1 MQALDE
7 AIVAAALR
15 QNLFPS
21 KTEEEI
27 RASYHS
33 LIVSAAKYNQ
43 LRFRTKYNT
52 RGLPACK
59 FWKFPERTRLNPE
72 DDLKSVFLR
81 PHVQLKAL
89 WQENEKWGMSVACL
103 NILVKSAEDAVCP
116 F

>member
-7 AIVAAALR
+7 AIVVAALR
-15 QNLFPS
+15 QNIFPS

-33 LIVSAAKYNQ
+33 LVVSVAKYNQ

-52 RGLPACK
+52 RGFSACK

-89 WQENEKWGMSVACL
+89 WQENEKWGLSVDCL
-103 NILVKSAEDAVCP
+103 KILVKNAEDAVCP